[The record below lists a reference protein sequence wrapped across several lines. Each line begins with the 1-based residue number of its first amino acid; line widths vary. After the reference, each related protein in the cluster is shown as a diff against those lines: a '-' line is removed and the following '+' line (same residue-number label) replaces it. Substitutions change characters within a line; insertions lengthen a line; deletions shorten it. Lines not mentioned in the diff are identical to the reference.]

1 MKFLT
6 ILQLPLPLKMDHFLN
21 TKYHRGENIV
31 VPSLPKSLLTFIYL
45 TSNLANDHILYMCC
59 ILWVCM
65 IWYRNELTTILQ
77 ISDRDFKA
85 INQGHLI
92 QLLSFS
98 DMLSK
103 ACKMVLKDNFLDVMC
118 FGKLVNFGSNF

>member
-1 MKFLT
+1 
-6 ILQLPLPLKMDHFLN
+6 
-21 TKYHRGENIV
+21 
-31 VPSLPKSLLTFIYL
+31 
-45 TSNLANDHILYMCC
+45 
-59 ILWVCM
+59 M